1 MDRRRFLLTSLAG
14 ALAAPLVAGAQVA
27 RKSARVAFITT
38 TSPENSTSAAAFRQ
52 RLAELGYV
60 EGQNI
65 VLEWRWGGGKTDRFP
80 AFAAEVVRLP
90 VDVIV
95 AANTPAGVAAK
106 KATQTIPIVI
116 ATMVDP
122 VGDGFVTSLA
132 RPGGNITGLTLT
144 TPELTAKRLQ
154 LLKEAIPTMSRVAYL
169 ADRNAGG
176 YKPTRLAAET
186 TARSLGVQLQVQEV
200 GAPGDIDAAFA
211 SMIRQGADATL
222 VPSGTMLYANRALVA
237 ELAQKRRLP
246 TICAER
252 EHADAGCLLS
262 YGARIRDVFRSAADF
277 VDRILKGA
285 RPADLPVQEPTT
297 FELVINLKTAKAL
310 GLTIPPSLLAR
321 ADQVIE

>member
-65 VLEWRWGGGKTDRFP
+65 VLEWRGGGGKTDRFP

-122 VGDGFVTSLA
+122 VGDGVVATIA
-132 RPGGNITGLTLT
+132 RPGGNITGLTLQ
-144 TPELTAKRLQ
+144 TPELTAK
-154 LLKEAIPTMSRVAYL
+154 
-169 ADRNAGG
+169 
-176 YKPTRLAAET
+176 
-186 TARSLGVQLQVQEV
+186 
-200 GAPGDIDAAFA
+200 
-211 SMIRQGADATL
+211 
-222 VPSGTMLYANRALVA
+222 
-237 ELAQKRRLP
+237 
-246 TICAER
+246 
-252 EHADAGCLLS
+252 
-262 YGARIRDVFRSAADF
+262 
-277 VDRILKGA
+277 
-285 RPADLPVQEPTT
+285 
-297 FELVINLKTAKAL
+297 
-310 GLTIPPSLLAR
+310 GL
-321 ADQVIE
+321 